1 MGLLEGAGSS
11 LFQGTPLQLCKQVQC
26 QVLYKEI
33 MAVRVYHIKNAW
45 KIKILLL
52 LLSQVRF
59 CADVLIRLTN
69 TFSSSLVEGGAFP
82 CFSLKWHLEITTVG
96 YYISPTQLSLH
107 KALREVALSFL
118 GPGSFPIMM
127 LVMTPAL
134 LLVQKIPFPGV
145 TVHSIMETDCIESSF
160 ASTFPPVIMLL
171 SFGS

>member
-1 MGLLEGAGSS
+1 M
-11 LFQGTPLQLCKQVQC
+11 
-26 QVLYKEI
+26 
-33 MAVRVYHIKNAW
+33 
-45 KIKILLL
+45 
-52 LLSQVRF
+52 
-59 CADVLIRLTN
+59 
-69 TFSSSLVEGGAFP
+69 
-82 CFSLKWHLEITTVG
+82 G

-134 LLVQKIPFPGV
+134 LLVQKIPIPGV